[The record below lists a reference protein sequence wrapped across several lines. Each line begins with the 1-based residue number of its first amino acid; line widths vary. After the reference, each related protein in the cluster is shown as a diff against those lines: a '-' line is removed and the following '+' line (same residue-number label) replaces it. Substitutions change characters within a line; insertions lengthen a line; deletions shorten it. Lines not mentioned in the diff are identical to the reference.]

1 MKHPKEY
8 DSTPETRKRMGNVKL
23 KNGTAESLL
32 AKKLWHMGFRYRKND
47 KRYPGSPDILIP
59 KYKIAIF
66 VDGEFWH
73 GKDWEQRKERL
84 QRNREYW
91 IAKIEENMTRDSR
104 NDNLL
109 LEKGWQPIHF
119 WEKEVLKQTDLC
131 IERIITFVGK

>member
-1 MKHPKEY
+1 
-8 DSTPETRKRMGNVKL
+8 MGNVKL

-73 GKDWEQRKERL
+73 GKYWEQRKERL